1 MSLTLQMGADEVR
14 CGIAVKQGRRSSSRG
29 REVQEDTPD
38 TMPPPPPDKGT
49 DNVEQIRL
57 LSSQRIRVKRS
68 SLFSFC
74 PFVPSANMECVTTR
88 GAKQSRRVAESA
100 FDIGKSPKVSKSEV
114 RTEAEEGEKVSQG
127 GRKGRSLRK
136 SVTPPTKWVN

>member
-14 CGIAVKQGRRSSSRG
+14 CGIAVKQGEG
-29 REVQEDTPD
+29 KEVQEDTPD
-38 TMPPPPPDKGT
+38 TMPPDKGT
-49 DNVEQIRL
+49 DNAEQIRL

-74 PFVPSANMECVTTR
+74 PFVPSANMECVTPR

-100 FDIGKSPKVSKSEV
+100 FDIGKSSKVSKSEV

-127 GRKGRSLRK
+127 QGGRKGRSLRK
-136 SVTPPTKWVN
+136 SVTPPTKGVN